1 MTSHTLRRQRHES
14 DRYSIRAVD
23 RALDILLAFV
33 DDPAEHT
40 LSELASISG
49 LEKPTVHRLVR
60 TLEAREFVERRDN
73 GRYALGK
80 ILSTL
85 GMLVVESWTLRDLI
99 EPTLVSL
106 VHETHET
113 AFCSILDGS
122 DVLTIASVPGR
133 QRLRLAIVPG
143 ERAPAAITADGK
155 VLLAHLSPEEA
166 LRRIAVDTDAY
177 PSKSR
182 PWLRR
187 LLAELDTVR
196 QTNVGYDL
204 EEHAPDLR
212 AVAVPL
218 RDQRGKVRAAVA
230 VSAPTSRL
238 PDERLPDVVDV
249 LRTVTPPGVSWGAA
263 GAIATD

>member
-1 MTSHTLRRQRHES
+1 MSSHLMRRSSHPP

-23 RALDILLAFV
+23 RALDILLAFA
-33 DDPAEHT
+33 DDPGEHT
-40 LSELASISG
+40 LSELAAISG

-60 TLEAREFVERRDN
+60 TLEAREFVERREN

-85 GMLVVESWTLRDLI
+85 GMLVVESWTLRALI

-106 VHETHET
+106 VHETEET

-133 QRLRLAIVPG
+133 HRLRLAIVPG

-155 VLLAHLSPEEA
+155 VLLAQLAPEDA
-166 LRRIAVDTDAY
+166 LRRVAVETDAY

-187 LLAELDTVR
+187 LLAELDDVR
-196 QTNVGYDL
+196 KTNVGYDL
-204 EEHAPDLR
+204 EEYAPDLR

-218 RDQRGKVRAAVA
+218 RDRGGKVRAALA
-230 VSAPTSRL
+230 VSAPASRL
-238 PDERLPDVVDV
+238 PEARLLKVVET
-249 LRTVTPPGVSWGAA
+249 LQTLTPPAVPWGAS
-263 GAIATD
+263 GAVATS

>member
-1 MTSHTLRRQRHES
+1 MRRQGHAS
-14 DRYSIRAVD
+14 DRYSVRAVD
-23 RALDILLAFV
+23 RALDILLAFAEG
-33 DDPAEHT
+33 PGEHT
-40 LSELASISG
+40 LSELATICG

-73 GRYALGK
+73 GRYGLGK

-106 VHETHET
+106 VHATHET

-122 DVLTIASVPGR
+122 DVLTIASVPGP

-155 VLLAHLSPEEA
+155 VLLAHLPQEEA
-166 LRRIAVDTDAY
+166 LRRIAVDTDVY

-196 QTNVGYDL
+196 KTNVGYDL

-218 RDQRGKVRAAVA
+218 CDQRGKVRAAVA

-238 PDERLPDVVDV
+238 PDARLSEVVEI
-249 LRTVTPPGVSWGAA
+249 LRTVTPSAMPWGAA
-263 GAIATD
+263 GAVATD